1 MGNSLSFGKHDISSC
16 IRLGRGRNNRFFKVE
31 RPDSTGTPLLN
42 PVRTGTL
49 PAAAVPPPVG
59 AEAEPAAAVK
69 RIKVVITKQQ
79 LQELLSKKI
88 SVEAVILGIDRSCN
102 SVESRK
108 SWKPILKSI
117 PEENELC

>member
-1 MGNSLSFGKHDISSC
+1 MGNSLSFGGLDISSC
-16 IRLGRGRNNRFFKVE
+16 VRLGRGRNNRFFKVE
-31 RPDSTGTPLLN
+31 RPDSTGSPLLN
-42 PVRTGTL
+42 LVPIGTL
-49 PAAAVPPPVG
+49 PTAAAPPPVV

-69 RIKVVITKQQ
+69 RIKVVITKHQ

-88 SVEAVILGIDRSCN
+88 SVEAVILGMDRSCN
-102 SVESRK
+102 SVDSQT